1 MQVMWVSNPESY
13 EQPAV
18 MFGIYPTKLNQ
29 VSKATTNTYNVG
41 HLGFHGS
48 IYTAVMK
55 DLEPLKKYY
64 YKVGDLKT
72 GTYSELKYFKAPP
85 KRNTSVD

>member
-18 MFGIYPTKLNQ
+18 KFGIYPTKLNQ

-55 DLEPLKKYY
+55 NLEP
-64 YKVGDLKT
+64 
-72 GTYSELKYFKAPP
+72 
-85 KRNTSVD
+85 